1 MIRIELRDDPATID
15 VDLAYAWLC
24 DTYWGALTD
33 RATFDRAIANSF
45 CVAAFVD
52 GVQRGFGRA
61 ITDYATFAW
70 VSDVVV
76 AQDARGQGIGRAIVA
91 HMLGHPHLAGL
102 RRWNLNTRD
111 AHGVYEPLG
120 FKRAADQSAYMEL
133 LDPRY
138 GAAVTPTQ

>member
-1 MIRIELRDDPATID
+1 MVVMCDDPAAID
-15 VDLAYAWLC
+15 FDLAHRWLSA
-24 DTYWGALTD
+24 TYWGAATT
-33 RATFDRAIANSF
+33 RATFGRAIANSF

-52 GVQRGFGRA
+52 ERQLGFGRA

-76 AQDARGQGIGRAIVA
+76 ADGARGHGIGRALVA
-91 HMLGHPHLAGL
+91 HMLDHPRLQGL

-120 FKRAADQSAYMEL
+120 FSIAAGGGYMER
-133 LDPRY
+133 LDADY
-138 GAAVTPTQ
+138 AAAVLPGS